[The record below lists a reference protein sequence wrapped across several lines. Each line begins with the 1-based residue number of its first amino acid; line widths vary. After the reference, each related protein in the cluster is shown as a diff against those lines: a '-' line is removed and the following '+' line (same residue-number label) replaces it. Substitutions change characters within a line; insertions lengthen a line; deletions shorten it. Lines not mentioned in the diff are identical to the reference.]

1 MALIALVLY
10 EPNAA
15 AASRET
21 LRRAG
26 LRFDFIGFLLV
37 ATFLGALEV
46 VLDRGLEDDWFGSTF
61 IVAFA
66 IICGVAFVLMIPWE
80 ITRRNPVVDIRM
92 VATRQFGS
100 CFVVMLAAGAILFA
114 TTQILPQ
121 MLQENFGYTA
131 TWAGLALSPG
141 GLFTMAT
148 MFLVGRLAGHV
159 QPKYLIATG
168 ATIVALAMYY
178 VAANLYGELD
188 FWFFAWSRIYI
199 GVGLPLIFVPILT
212 ASYEGVPPDKIGQV
226 SALINV
232 ARNVGG
238 SIGVSLAQNVLAHRQ
253 QFHQGRLIEHVIP
266 ASAQYR
272 ETLRLATEYF
282 AAHGSSVAQAD
293 RQAFAWIGRQVQ
305 TQAAFLAY
313 IDVFWTLMLV
323 AAAAVPLALI
333 LRNVKLGAAAPAAH

>member
-1 MALIALVLY
+1 
-10 EPNAA
+10 
-15 AASRET
+15 
-21 LRRAG
+21 
-26 LRFDFIGFLLV
+26 
-37 ATFLGALEV
+37 
-46 VLDRGLEDDWFGSTF
+46 
-61 IVAFA
+61 
-66 IICGVAFVLMIPWE
+66 
-80 ITRRNPVVDIRM
+80 
-92 VATRQFGS
+92 
-100 CFVVMLAAGAILFA
+100 
-114 TTQILPQ
+114 
-121 MLQENFGYTA
+121 
-131 TWAGLALSPG
+131 
-141 GLFTMAT
+141 
-148 MFLVGRLAGHV
+148 
-159 QPKYLIATG
+159 
-168 ATIVALAMYY
+168 MYY